1 MDKNIL
7 KHKNLLLFSI
17 IVVGAL
23 LRISLL
29 GQHRFH
35 GDEALYAY
43 WAMDMAEKSSLYVG
57 YAFLLDKPPVF
68 MLIAALFYS
77 VMPVSEIFAELPNII
92 AGILSIYFIYKI
104 ASYYFN
110 NIYAA
115 FLATL
120 IYSLAPVN
128 ILFSATA
135 FTDPLMV
142 FFGLAG
148 LFFLLRGRYFAFGA
162 VLGLAL
168 GTKQFAVFL
177 LPLFLAVIIRDILVK
192 KDVNIKQLV
201 KRGAAGFIIIFWL
214 FVISCG

>member
-1 MDKNIL
+1 M
-7 KHKNLLLFSI
+7 LFSI
-17 IVVGAL
+17 MAVGAL
-23 LRISLL
+23 LRVALL

-43 WAMDMAEKSSLYVG
+43 WAMDIAEKTSPYVG

-77 VMPVSEIFAELPNII
+77 VMPVNEIFAELPNII

-104 ASYYFN
+104 ALCYFDS
-110 NIYAA
+110 IYTALLAA
-115 FLATL
+115 LL
-120 IYSLAPVN
+120 YSLSPVN

-148 LFFLLRGRYFAFGA
+148 LY
-162 VLGLAL
+162 
-168 GTKQFAVFL
+168 
-177 LPLFLAVIIRDILVK
+177 
-192 KDVNIKQLV
+192 
-201 KRGAAGFIIIFWL
+201 
-214 FVISCG
+214 